1 MLKRLTLAAMLSLGV
16 ATGALAAGER
26 HGGTLVFTAPYG
38 SSFATLDVQSS
49 PNTQEEF
56 ITQAIHRALY
66 SWDSIQNK
74 PVLELA
80 TSEDVSDDGTVHTY
94 HLRKNAV
101 FHNGKPMTPA
111 DVVFSLKR
119 QQDPANAGFYSGV
132 LGDLIS
138 RLVDEK
144 QYPEGESFKVMILS
158 APDSPDTMKL
168 PQPIPNDMK
177 SESGKVTA
185 FTMGQR
191 YVSSQSLLKA
201 KTTSDLTT

>member
-16 ATGALAAGER
+16 AAGALAAGER

-66 SWDSIQNK
+66 SWDSNQNK

-80 TSEDVSDDGTVHTY
+80 TSEEVSEDGKVHTY

-101 FHNGKPMTPA
+101 FHNGKPLTADDIIYSYKRIANPETP
-111 DVVFSLKR
+111 S
-119 QQDPANAGFYSGV
+119 PARASSPSSRAPRT
-132 LGDLIS
+132 IS
-138 RLVDEK
+138 PAR
-144 QYPEGESFKVMILS
+144 PTRFRG
-158 APDSPDTMKL
+158 
-168 PQPIPNDMK
+168 
-177 SESGKVTA
+177 
-185 FTMGQR
+185 
-191 YVSSQSLLKA
+191 
-201 KTTSDLTT
+201 